1 MLPVPMQGGRAAI
14 AAHSFTAESG
24 DLYGYEGG
32 SNGPSHPGKAEP
44 GSASGEWR
52 HRAKYTL
59 ARVENRH
66 VAKVNSYDSFGLGA
80 WYLAIQP

>member
-1 MLPVPMQGGRAAI
+1 MQGGRAAV

-44 GSASGEWR
+44 GSASGDAELS
-52 HRAKYTL
+52 T
-59 ARVENRH
+59 
-66 VAKVNSYDSFGLGA
+66 
-80 WYLAIQP
+80 P